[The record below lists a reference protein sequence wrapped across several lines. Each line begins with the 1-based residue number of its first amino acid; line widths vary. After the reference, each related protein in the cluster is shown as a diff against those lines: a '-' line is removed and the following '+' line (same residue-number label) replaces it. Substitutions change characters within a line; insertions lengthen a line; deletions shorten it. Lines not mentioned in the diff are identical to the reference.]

1 MVAASAA
8 VVVVRSL
15 AEEGEGGEE
24 EGETADFRGGGGGD
38 FANSRAQCSRKRR
51 LVHFSGFDLIDCF
64 SKE

>member
-15 AEEGEGGEE
+15 AEEREGRRKERPQ
-24 EGETADFRGGGGGD
+24 T
-38 FANSRAQCSRKRR
+38 FAAAAGATLQIPEPSAAENAGLFTS
-51 LVHFSGFDLIDCF
+51 VDLIDCF